1 MLKQRRREHVE
12 VVGSRKIQYRA
23 AAENEAERN
32 SGGSFLPGGCYS
44 LAMKACREG
53 DRLAEKANDHSRAFD
68 GLMDVVAMRAA
79 REGSLA
85 GFDGRVI
92 YVRSA
97 GEDAW

>member
-1 MLKQRRREHVE
+1 MANIIYTARRC
-12 VVGSRKIQYRA
+12 I
-23 AAENEAERN
+23 
-32 SGGSFLPGGCYS
+32 LPEGCFS

-53 DRLAEKANDHSRAFD
+53 ERLAAKANDHSRAFD
-68 GLMDVVAMRAA
+68 GLMDTVAMRAA